1 VRVDFTSEATSDLEE
16 IALYI
21 ARDNPRAAEA
31 WIDKL
36 IDRAEK
42 AGIHPLAGRVVPE
55 FGERAVREVFVG
67 TYRIIYRIEPDR
79 IVVLTVLEGHRRLRA
94 LPGASKK

>member
-1 VRVDFTSEATSDLEE
+1 MKVEFAPEAMSDLEE
-16 IALYI
+16 IGLYI
-21 ARDNPRAAEA
+21 ARDNPDAAEA

-55 FGERAVREVFVG
+55 FGQPSIREVLVR
-67 TYRIIYRIEPDR
+67 TYRIIYLVEPQRIL
-79 IVVLTVLEGHRRLRA
+79 VLTVLEGHRRLRA
-94 LPGASKK
+94 LPGG